1 MVKEEED
8 TELIVVEIEKV
19 DIVILDVLI
28 INMVFIIEIVY
39 IMLVH
44 WKYMVFGNVVVEK
57 HYQQELL

>member
-1 MVKEEED
+1 MVKEEKD

>member
-1 MVKEEED
+1 MVKEEKD
-8 TELIVVEIEKV
+8 TESIVVEIEKV
-19 DIVILDVLI
+19 DFVILDVLI

-57 HYQQELL
+57 HYQQEQ

>member
-1 MVKEEED
+1 MVKEEKD

-57 HYQQELL
+57 HYQQEL

>member
-1 MVKEEED
+1 
-8 TELIVVEIEKV
+8 VVEIEKV

-39 IMLVH
+39 IMVVH

>member
-57 HYQQELL
+57 HYQQEL